1 MATLNFR
8 SKSYIKN
15 HHLTVKYHEL
25 LADNTASL
33 NPNPNLNDNLI
44 LHGDNLVALKSL
56 LPIYAGKVKCIYID
70 PPYNTGNE
78 GWRYSDNVNSPII
91 RRWLHDNRPVDRED
105 ETRHDKW
112 LCMMMPR
119 LYLLREL
126 LRDDGV
132 IFISIDDNEL
142 HHLRMLLDEVFG
154 ENNFLAIFLWKRRTG
169 SNDSTNFVSSDH
181 EYVISYT
188 KSPDISLNGLLK
200 DFANYINP
208 DNDPRGAWARDNLT
222 CNKTAEERPNLF
234 YPITDPK
241 TGIVYACNPNRVWAY
256 EPERMARNIAEG
268 KVLFPASGKGTPQY
282 KRHLNE
288 VRSTRKPVSTWIE
301 ASTRDQT
308 ELVSEQF
315 EDDISVMQVP
325 LNAQATKELRAIFQS
340 QTFNYPKPVELIS
353 ELLRQATKA
362 DEGDIILDS
371 FAGSGTTGQAVLE
384 LNREDGGNR
393 RFILVEMEDYADSLT
408 AERLRRVIR
417 GVPGAKDEKLQKG
430 LGGTFSFFRLG
441 SALDTEGILSGER
454 LPTYLEM
461 ARYLFYTATAEQ
473 FDPALVREADN
484 FIGESSHYVLYLIYE
499 PKVEFL
505 KTAALTLDFARSLPP
520 SPGKKRVVFAP
531 AKYLDNE
538 YLEELNLEY
547 AQLPYEIF
555 RFQT

>member
-154 ENNFLAIFLWKRRTG
+154 EVNWLGTITWKKKTNGNNMGYIPPLHEYIVAFAKSIEQVKLNELPLGEEYIE
-169 SNDSTNFVSSDH
+169 TNF
-181 EYVISYT
+181 
-188 KSPDISLNGLLK
+188 
-200 DFANYINP
+200 ANP
-208 DNDPRGAWARDNLT
+208 DNDPLGEWTTTDLSANHKGPYFKII
-222 CNKTAEERPNLF
+222 NPNTGKEF
-234 YPITDPK
+234 YPPK
-241 TGIVYACNPNRVWAY
+241 GRYWVFNEEDALEKIKQGRIIFGKKGLTAPIQKKYKFKMSLTVKAESLWDDVGYNSEGTEAIATIFGPKEFENP
-256 EPERMARNIAEG
+256 
-268 KVLFPASGKGTPQY
+268 
-282 KRHLNE
+282 
-288 VRSTRKPVSTWIE
+288 KPVSLILKILKIGMN
-301 ASTRDQT
+301 S
-308 ELVSEQF
+308 
-315 EDDISVMQVP
+315 DDIV
-325 LNAQATKELRAIFQS
+325 
-340 QTFNYPKPVELIS
+340 
-353 ELLRQATKA
+353 
-362 DEGDIILDS
+362 LDS